1 MDRQSA
7 HGGGMLGL
15 TSTPRRQI
23 SPLRASGPVDSS
35 DLVVQKFGGSSI
47 ADADGIKRAAQRILE
62 TRAAGHNVVVV
73 LSAMGDTTDDLLD
86 LAATVSASPAPR
98 DLDFLLTTGE
108 RISIALLGMALANL
122 NVPSQLFTGRRAGL
136 KTDDVHG
143 KAHIV
148 DVDPRELHTVLGRG
162 EIPIVAGFQGTG
174 VGSKET
180 TTLGRGGSDIT
191 AIALAAALG
200 AGVCEIY
207 TDVDGVYSADPRVV
221 PTARKL
227 DVISSAEMLELAACG
242 AKVLQARCVEYAR
255 RFGVLLH
262 VRSSFT
268 HFNGTLVVPD
278 GGCGRLE
285 PGVFTERPVISAVG
299 YENSTASI
307 RVESVPDVPGKAA
320 QVFAVLSAVGSA
332 ADMVGQS
339 VSAVAGYKDMVLA
352 LPATEA
358 AAACQAL
365 QEARQVIGFSTLHCD
380 EHMGKL
386 SLTGAGMRLD
396 PEVSY
401 RFFRALTDAD
411 IPINLI
417 STSDFTLS
425 VLTRADLL
433 DAAVLAVRRT
443 FGCEPGTAPVTVP
456 VPAPPA
462 VVHLAQ

>member
-1 MDRQSA
+1 
-7 HGGGMLGL
+7 MLGL
-15 TSTPRRQI
+15 TSTPRRQKI
-23 SPLRASGPVDSS
+23 SPLRAPRPLDSS
-35 DLVVQKFGGSSI
+35 GLVVQKFGGSSI

-62 TRAAGHNVVVV
+62 TRAAGNNVVVV

-86 LAATVSASPAPR
+86 LAATVSPSPAPR

-108 RISIALLGMALANL
+108 CISIALLGMALANL
-122 NVPSQLFTGRRAGL
+122 GVPSQLFTGHRAGL

-148 DVDPRELHTVLGRG
+148 DVEPRELRTALARG

-174 VGSKET
+174 VGTKEI

-200 AGVCEIY
+200 AGICEIY

-221 PTARKL
+221 PAARKL
-227 DVISSAEMLELAACG
+227 EAITSAEMLELAACG

-268 HFNGTLVVPD
+268 HSNGTLVVPD
-278 GGCGRLE
+278 GGRVRSG
-285 PGVFTERPVISAVG
+285 PGAFTERPVISAVG

-320 QVFAVLSAVGSA
+320 QVFAALSAVGSA

-365 QEARQVIGFSTLHCD
+365 QAARPRIGFSTLHCD

-401 RFFRALTDAD
+401 RFFRALTEAD

-417 STSDFTLS
+417 STSDSTLS

-433 DAAVLAVRRT
+433 DAAVLAVRRA
-443 FGCEPGTAPVTVP
+443 FGWEPGTAQMTVP